1 MNSFILYDDYDYSA
15 SAIVISNKSRDE
27 LQEIINSIRYKERAD
42 NEDYLMEDVIE
53 ELKKHAIVN
62 EINSNGK
69 LFY

>member
-15 SAIVISNKSRDE
+15 SAIVISDKGRDE
-27 LQEIINSIRYKERAD
+27 LQEIINNIRYKERAD